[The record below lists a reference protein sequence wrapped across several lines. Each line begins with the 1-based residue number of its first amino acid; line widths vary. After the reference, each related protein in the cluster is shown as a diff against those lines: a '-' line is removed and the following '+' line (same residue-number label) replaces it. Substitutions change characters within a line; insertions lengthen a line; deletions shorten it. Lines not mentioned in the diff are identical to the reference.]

1 MHACDEFSALKGT
14 RSQPILIKM
23 LFGVVVFGLAIL
35 TTLVT
40 ERAYAQ
46 DSARVAPPEAIPR
59 NQYKTWSLFLVC
71 NPEWLGPEKAPDLY
85 SLYQQ
90 FGAFGRAI
98 GDDHLAVW
106 FWKSRI
112 IENDPKIADKVDVER
127 SVRFCRKFQ
136 LQPSSSP
143 YVFITTSYPDESR
156 LVIPKDYAFFELA
169 KMKSADISKLLTKL
183 TDELV
188 LKGRVEGAK
197 PAPEAEGVVWIRLLE
212 ATQRAIG
219 DFGCAWN
226 LKVQTGLLAA
236 DLHPCRTP

>member
-1 MHACDEFSALKGT
+1 MFC
-14 RSQPILIKM
+14 
-23 LFGVVVFGLAIL
+23 VVVFAPAIL
-35 TTLVT
+35 TALAT

-46 DSARVAPPEAIPR
+46 AQAKVAPPEAIPR
-59 NQYKTWSLFLVC
+59 NDYKTWSLFLVC
-71 NPEWLGPEKAPDLY
+71 NPAWLGPEKAPDLY

-90 FGAFGRAI
+90 FEAFGRAI

-112 IENDPKIADKVDVER
+112 AENDPKIADKVDVER
-127 SVRFCRKFQ
+127 SVRFCRTFN

-143 YVFITTSYPDESR
+143 YVLVTTSYPDESH
-156 LVIPKDYAFFELA
+156 LAIPKDYALFELA
-169 KMKSADISKLLTKL
+169 KMNSTDISKLLTKL

-197 PAPEAEGVVWIRLLE
+197 PAPEAEGALWIRLLE

-226 LKVQTGLLAA
+226 LKVQTGLLEAA
-236 DLHPCRTP
+236 LRPCRTP